1 MDARGDRVRDARGRS
16 CRHTSTRAR
25 IDENASARST
35 HRARAGDV
43 DRSIE
48 RDDEEER
55 DADDDEDELRDVSPS
70 EAYGF
75 AGMVLTTLAF
85 ALWLF
90 AVFASEDALERVG
103 APSGKA
109 ARHYAR
115 ALPMWL
121 IAACV
126 YAFLGYEC
134 LNLMSTPD
142 DFSRRFDAVTPD
154 ASEYAVDDPD
164 LATRTFPLYAMD
176 SEIPLFRDICRY
188 EVTRRQFPR
197 DETATAKA
205 KAKTG
210 EAEKTT
216 TTTTTTTVKGG
227 RRRTRTR

>member
-1 MDARGDRVRDARGRS
+1 MSTHVDARANRRECLRALDAP
-16 CRHTSTRAR
+16 RAR
-25 IDENASARST
+25 
-35 HRARAGDV
+35 GDV

-55 DADDDEDELRDVSPS
+55 DTDDDEDELRDVSPS

-176 SEIPLFRDICRY
+176 SEIPLFRDICQY

-197 DETATAKA
+197 DGTAKP
-205 KAKTG
+205 KPKTG

>member
-1 MDARGDRVRDARGRS
+1 MSTHVDARANRRECLRALDAP
-16 CRHTSTRAR
+16 RAR
-25 IDENASARST
+25 
-35 HRARAGDV
+35 GDV

-154 ASEYAVDDPD
+154 ANEYAVDDPD

-176 SEIPLFRDICRY
+176 SEIPLFRDICQY

-197 DETATAKA
+197 DGTAKP
-205 KAKTG
+205 KPKPKPKPKTG
-210 EAEKTT
+210 EAEKT

>member
-1 MDARGDRVRDARGRS
+1 MPPRARRTARARGDVA
-16 CRHTSTRAR
+16 
-25 IDENASARST
+25 
-35 HRARAGDV
+35 
-43 DRSIE
+43 RSIE
-48 RDDEEER
+48 RD
-55 DADDDEDELRDVSPS
+55 DDDEDELRDVSPS

-176 SEIPLFRDICRY
+176 SEIPLFRDICQY

-197 DETATAKA
+197 DETTTAKAKEKA

-210 EAEKTT
+210 KAEKTT

-227 RRRTRTR
+227 RRRTRAR

>member
-1 MDARGDRVRDARGRS
+1 MKRRPFPGSSPPRASRGAKI
-16 CRHTSTRAR
+16 TS
-25 IDENASARST
+25 SA
-35 HRARAGDV
+35 
-43 DRSIE
+43 
-48 RDDEEER
+48 
-55 DADDDEDELRDVSPS
+55 
-70 EAYGF
+70 
-75 AGMVLTTLAF
+75 LT
-85 ALWLF
+85 LF
-90 AVFASEDALERVG
+90 
-103 APSGKA
+103 
-109 ARHYAR
+109 
-115 ALPMWL
+115 

-154 ASEYAVDDPD
+154 ANEYAVDDPD

-176 SEIPLFRDICRY
+176 SEIPLFRDICQY

-197 DETATAKA
+197 DGTAKP
-205 KAKTG
+205 KPKTG

>member
-1 MDARGDRVRDARGRS
+1 MTVSIIMPPRARIAAR
-16 CRHTSTRAR
+16 TTRAR
-25 IDENASARST
+25 AAADA
-35 HRARAGDV
+35 
-43 DRSIE
+43 
-48 RDDEEER
+48 RDDEDR
-55 DADDDEDELRDVSPS
+55 ADDEDELRDVSPS

-85 ALWLF
+85 ILWLF

-109 ARHYAR
+109 VRHYAR

-142 DFSRRFDAVTPD
+142 DFAVRFNALVPD
-154 ASEYAVDDPD
+154 ESEYAVDDPD
-164 LATRTFPLYAMD
+164 LATRTFPLYDVD
-176 SEIPLFRDICRY
+176 SGIPLFRDLCQI

-197 DETATAKA
+197 DAETPPAETRGGKARRAGKTPPTAATTPA
-205 KAKTG
+205 
-210 EAEKTT
+210 
-216 TTTTTTTVKGG
+216 KGG
-227 RRRTRTR
+227 ERRRTRTR

>member
-1 MDARGDRVRDARGRS
+1 MFV
-16 CRHTSTRAR
+16 
-25 IDENASARST
+25 
-35 HRARAGDV
+35 
-43 DRSIE
+43 
-48 RDDEEER
+48 
-55 DADDDEDELRDVSPS
+55 
-70 EAYGF
+70 
-75 AGMVLTTLAF
+75 MVLTTLAF

-154 ASEYAVDDPD
+154 ANEYAVDDPD

-176 SEIPLFRDICRY
+176 SEIPLFRDICQY

-197 DETATAKA
+197 DGTAKP
-205 KAKTG
+205 KPKTG
-210 EAEKTT
+210 EAEKT